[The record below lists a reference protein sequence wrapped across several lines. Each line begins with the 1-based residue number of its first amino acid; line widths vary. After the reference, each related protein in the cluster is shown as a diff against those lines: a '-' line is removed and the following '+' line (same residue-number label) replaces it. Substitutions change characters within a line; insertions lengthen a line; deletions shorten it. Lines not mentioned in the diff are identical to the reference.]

1 MSQKKVRNKKP
12 MTLNRLFKNIFSVVL
27 VLVSVFLIQSSVKSW
42 SKVSK
47 SKQEIKILEA
57 ELLTLDEEASNLE
70 GLKSKLSDPNYVQN
84 YARGKHLMTKSDEQ
98 VFVLPKASE

>member
-12 MTLNRLFKNIFSVVL
+12 MTLNRLFKNVFSMVL

-42 SKVSK
+42 TKVSK

-57 ELLTLDEEASNLE
+57 ELLALDEEASNLE

>member
-1 MSQKKVRNKKP
+1 MSQKKVKIKKP
-12 MTLNRLFKNIFSVVL
+12 LTAKRLFRAVL
-27 VLVSVFLIQSSVKSW
+27 SIVLLVTSAFLIESSIQSW

-47 SKQEIKILEA
+47 SKQEISILEA
-57 ELLTLDEEASNLE
+57 ELSVLTESANNLE
-70 GLKSKLSDPNYVQN
+70 GLKSKLSNPNYVQN

>member
-27 VLVSVFLIQSSVKSW
+27 VLVSVFLIQSSVNSW

-57 ELLTLDEEASNLE
+57 ELLALDEEASNLE

>member
-1 MSQKKVRNKKP
+1 MSQKKVRSKKP
-12 MTLNRLFKNIFSVVL
+12 LTLNRIFKNLFSIVL
-27 VLVSVFLIQSSVKSW
+27 LVVSVFLIQSSVKSW
-42 SKVSK
+42 TKVSK

-57 ELLTLDEEASNLE
+57 ELLALNEEESNLE
-70 GLKSKLSDPNYVQN
+70 GIKSKLSDPNYVQN

>member
-1 MSQKKVRNKKP
+1 
-12 MTLNRLFKNIFSVVL
+12 MTLNRLFKNVFSVVL

-57 ELLTLDEEASNLE
+57 ELLALDEEASNLE

>member
-1 MSQKKVRNKKP
+1 
-12 MTLNRLFKNIFSVVL
+12 MTLNRLFKNVFSMVL

-42 SKVSK
+42 TKVSK

-57 ELLTLDEEASNLE
+57 ELLALDEEASNLE

>member
-1 MSQKKVRNKKP
+1 
-12 MTLNRLFKNIFSVVL
+12 MTLNRLFKNVFSVVL
-27 VLVSVFLIQSSVKSW
+27 VLVSVFLIQSSVNSW

-57 ELLTLDEEASNLE
+57 ELLALDEEASNLE

>member
-12 MTLNRLFKNIFSVVL
+12 MTLNRLFKNVFSVVL

-57 ELLTLDEEASNLE
+57 ELLALDEEASNLE

>member
-57 ELLTLDEEASNLE
+57 ELLALDEEASNLE

>member
-1 MSQKKVRNKKP
+1 
-12 MTLNRLFKNIFSVVL
+12 MTLNRLFKNVFSMVL

-57 ELLTLDEEASNLE
+57 ELLALDEEASNLE

>member
-1 MSQKKVRNKKP
+1 

-27 VLVSVFLIQSSVKSW
+27 VLVSVFLIQSSVNSW

-57 ELLTLDEEASNLE
+57 ELLALDEEASNLE

>member
-12 MTLNRLFKNIFSVVL
+12 MTLNRLFKNVFSMVL

-57 ELLTLDEEASNLE
+57 ELLALDEEASNLE